1 LEDCNRLFL
10 VPDADL
16 CRLPFDSLPLSDTRF
31 VIDDYEVSYLSAARD
46 LLQLGILRQHPG
58 SQPIVIADPDYDL
71 AEGPHTKHLPDPGLT
86 FRSTDVLDDSDILI
100 GWRESRAIK
109 DHFLY
114 FTRLSGTEAEG
125 HAVAEILGVSPFVS
139 HLALEGILRQCSS
152 PAVLHIATHGFFL
165 PDQGSDLSLVSGF
178 GTSPEQASS
187 IQTENPL
194 LRSGL
199 ALAGANTW
207 LAGAALPSEAG
218 DGLLTAEDVSAMDL
232 TNTHW
237 SFFPPARRFAPIKN
251 SPHARAGG
259 SHAARTDR
267 HRRPAPPSNA
277 SQCRRPRGLRRPR
290 PAGRL
295 ALSRDSLARVT

>member
-1 LEDCNRLFL
+1 MSWMIPIFL
-10 VPDADL
+10 SVGANPVP
-16 CRLPFDSLPLSDTRF
+16 SKT
-31 VIDDYEVSYLSAARD
+31 
-46 LLQLGILRQHPG
+46 
-58 SQPIVIADPDYDL
+58 
-71 AEGPHTKHLPDPGLT
+71 
-86 FRSTDVLDDSDILI
+86 
-100 GWRESRAIK
+100 
-109 DHFLY
+109 HFLY

-165 PDQGSDLSLVSGF
+165 PDQGSDPSLVSGF

-232 TNTHW
+232 TNTQLVVL
-237 SFFPPARRFAPIKN
+237 SACETGVGKIE
-251 SPHARAGG
+251 AGEG
-259 SHAARTDR
+259 VL
-267 HRRPAPPSNA
+267 
-277 SQCRRPRGLRRPR
+277 GLRRSFKL
-290 PAGRL
+290 AGARSL
-295 ALSRDSLARVT
+295 VMSLWKVPDAQTAHLMKEFYRHVKSGVGCAQALRRAQLTLKCRHSIPYFWGAFVCEGNPGPINFDFTDASSS